1 MGHGLSYI
9 SRGVPVA
16 SVDAIVTSTS
26 TSPARRRR
34 RRHVAAVA
42 AVAAAADQP
51 ALDALIFLASS
62 DQLAVFLLVDVRAD
76 GLYHESAGA

>member
-26 TSPARRRR
+26 PARRRR
-34 RRHVAAVA
+34 HVA